1 MPRIHKVVLTGGPCG
16 GKSTALPELAKPFK
30 AQGLNVVT
38 IPELATFMY
47 NNGIKLKL
55 EPPAY
60 HVDLETQAFR
70 IQRSLEMGFEK
81 LASHSDKDTLVLLDR
96 GVVDLAAYCADEAM
110 WKQVCMACGWWP
122 PETFKLYHLVL
133 HFVTAADGA
142 EAFFTNENNPA
153 RQCDPDRA
161 RWLDARTYNV
171 WKAHPKHVRI
181 DNSTDFNGKLDRAKV
196 AITNLLYPVNT
207 TPRPDTTCP
216 KCKKQGNLKA
226 SEHEYACWDCG
237 ISYPAPTSN

>member
-1 MPRIHKVVLTGGPCG
+1 MPVITKVVLTGGPCG
-16 GKSTALPELAKPFK
+16 GKSTALPELATHFK
-30 AQGLNVVT
+30 AQGLNVLT

-47 NNGIKLKL
+47 NNGVKLKL
-55 EPPAY
+55 EPVEY
-60 HVDLETQAFR
+60 QVELETQAFR

-81 LASHSDKDTLVLLDR
+81 LASHSDRDTLLLLDR

-110 WKQVCMACGWWP
+110 WQQVCMACGWWP
-122 PETFKLYHLVL
+122 ADVFKLYDLVL

-153 RQCDPDRA
+153 RNCDPDRA

-171 WKAHPKHVRI
+171 WKPHPKLVRI
-181 DNSTDFNGKLDRAKV
+181 DNSTDFSGKLDRAKV
-196 AITNLLYPVNT
+196 AIHSLVCPVNT
-207 TPRPDTTCP
+207 MVRLDTMCP

-226 SEHEYACWDCG
+226 AENEYTCWDCG
-237 ISYPAPTSN
+237 ISYQNPNFE